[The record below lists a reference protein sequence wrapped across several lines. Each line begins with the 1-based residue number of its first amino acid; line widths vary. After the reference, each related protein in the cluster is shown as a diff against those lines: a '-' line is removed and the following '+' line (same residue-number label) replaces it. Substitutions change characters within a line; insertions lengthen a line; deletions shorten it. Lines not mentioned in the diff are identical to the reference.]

1 MCLLELFEGVSKQVV
16 NLIHV
21 LKWHFQRGFD
31 ETPLQGSVVSLSCQ
45 RIRGEKVCS
54 INGIGNKVQLQ
65 LIFVIKL
72 LTESSVKCVLGNGCI
87 NGVERGVGRGGRLE

>member
-45 RIRGEKVCS
+45 RIRGK
-54 INGIGNKVQLQ
+54 KFAQLM
-65 LIFVIKL
+65 
-72 LTESSVKCVLGNGCI
+72 E
-87 NGVERGVGRGGRLE
+87 